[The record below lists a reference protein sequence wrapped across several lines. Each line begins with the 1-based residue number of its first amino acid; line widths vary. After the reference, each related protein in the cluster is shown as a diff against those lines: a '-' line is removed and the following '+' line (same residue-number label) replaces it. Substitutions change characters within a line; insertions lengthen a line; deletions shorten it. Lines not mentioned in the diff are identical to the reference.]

1 MNKNNL
7 DGLFKN
13 DDNDD
18 VVPTAKKLAGDIG
31 NIGKICLSL
40 NISSK
45 EYEPDGSI
53 DAIDTYLNNNDKLDR
68 ILYSQISNYIFSL
81 DESNRGIF
89 ITNTEKLLHFAL
101 NDNNNINE
109 DKRKIIIKIYDHSQ
123 LVLYQIE
130 NANKIF
136 GLGIENTKDNLKKEI
151 KIMEREYITILGIFA
166 SIVLAFVGGL
176 TFSTSVLSNIS
187 QVSIYRLLLV
197 VDFIAFAIINVIYL
211 LIHFI
216 TVINDKND
224 KAKIKF
230 QFFKIKWVNWVLF
243 IIAVVIIIGWLCS
256 IRNLPDFILNFL
268 PWKTITR

>member
-18 VVPTAKKLAGDIG
+18 IVPTAKKLAGDIG

-45 EYEPDGSI
+45 EYEPNGSI

-101 NDNNNINE
+101 DDNNNINE
-109 DKRKIIIKIYDHSQ
+109 DKR
-123 LVLYQIE
+123 
-130 NANKIF
+130 
-136 GLGIENTKDNLKKEI
+136 

-256 IRNLPDFILNFL
+256 VRNLPDFILNFL
-268 PWKTITR
+268 PWKTITQ